1 MIESGDRIILCGKGR
16 EYYIKAGPGRLE
28 TDLGYIDL
36 GTIVGLSIGTTV
48 FSHKGTPFLIRLP
61 RPPDHFAHLRRSGAP
76 MLPKDIG
83 YVIGATGMNRNDR
96 VLDAGT
102 GSGIAAV
109 YFGGIAKEVVSYEKR
124 PEFASIA
131 VKNMEEAGL
140 SNVFVIEGDLLL
152 ASGEFDVVHLDMML
166 EPVHINHAHEVL
178 KKGGFFASYTP
189 FLEQTFIVIE
199 TARELFSQVNTF
211 ECIERE
217 LSRSTRGTRPSTRV
231 GHSGYITI
239 ARK

>member
-1 MIESGDRIILCGKGR
+1 MIETGDRILLCGSGR
-16 EYYIKAGPGRLE
+16 EYYQKAGAGRLE

-36 GTIVGLSIGTTV
+36 ESIIGLSEGDTV
-48 FSHKGTPFLIRLP
+48 LSHKGVAFLLRIP

-83 YVIGATGMNRNDR
+83 YVIGATGMNRNDI

-109 YFGGIAKEVVSYEKR
+109 YFGGIAKEVVTYEKR

-131 VKNMEEAGL
+131 AENMKEAGL
-140 SNVFVIEGDLLL
+140 SNVEVIARDILDATGK
-152 ASGEFDVVHLDMML
+152 FDIVHLDMML
-166 EPVHINHAHEVL
+166 EPVHIQHAYGLL
-178 KKGGFFASYTP
+178 KEGGFFASYTP
-189 FLEQTFIVIE
+189 FLEQTFTVIE
-199 TARELFSQVNTF
+199 TARSLFSHVNTY

-217 LSRSTRGTRPSTRV
+217 LSRSSRGTRPSTRV

>member
-1 MIESGDRIILCGKGR
+1 MIQSGDRILLCIRGR
-16 EYYIKAGPGRLE
+16 EYYIRAGPGRLE

-36 GTIVGLSIGTTV
+36 ETIVGLSPGCTV
-48 FSHKGTPFLIRLP
+48 LSHKGEPFLIRLP

-83 YVIGATGMNRNDR
+83 YVIGATGMNRNDK

-109 YFGGIAKEVVSYEKR
+109 YFGGIAKEVITYEKR
-124 PEFASIA
+124 AEFAKIA
-131 VKNMEEAGL
+131 SDNMKEAGL
-140 SNVFVIEGDLLL
+140 FNVQVIADDVLSE
-152 ASGEFDVVHLDMML
+152 SGEFDVVHLDML
-166 EPVHINHAHEVL
+166 IEPVHVKHAHALL
-178 KKGGFFASYTP
+178 KEGGFFAAYTP
-189 FLEQTFIVIE
+189 FLEHTFIVME
-199 TARELFSQVNTF
+199 TAQNLFSKVNTY
-211 ECIERE
+211 ESMERE
-217 LSRSTRGTRPSTRV
+217 LSRNNRGTRPSTRV